1 MLSYYEHNTAFQT
14 NNCNSGSNAA
24 TTYNSDA
31 NNDTI
36 MNKRKNDHFEFDT
49 HTFYQR
55 SKRTKRD
62 SVSTKFSVGSGC
74 ANLNNNNNNIIIN
87 NNNNNN
93 NNHNHNNSNNTTTYN
108 NIHYQK
114 NIEICPLKPV
124 NMHHTMNSRLLN
136 ESEFYSETEEYMIH
150 GYFGNTNRDITG
162 TSPTGS
168 ASIIQHQYHLLPSQS
183 IIASS
188 QAPGTAMAALTN
200 NNIANDYMDID

>member
-1 MLSYYEHNTAFQT
+1 
-14 NNCNSGSNAA
+14 
-24 TTYNSDA
+24 
-31 NNDTI
+31 

-87 NNNNNN
+87 SNNNNN
-93 NNHNHNNSNNTTTYN
+93 NNHNHNNSNNTATYN

-124 NMHHTMNSRLLN
+124 SMHHTMNSRLLN

-183 IIASS
+183 IIAS